1 MVLQHLVNGLTLG
14 AIYAL
19 LALGYSM
26 IFGVLS
32 FINFAHGDVS
42 IVGAL
47 LAWTMAV
54 QLGSSMPVA
63 IIVGIIG
70 GMLLGM
76 LIELIGYRPIR
87 KAPKL
92 SAVIV
97 SMGFSFVLQTGA
109 QIIWSTRTLAMPS
122 FVENKSYTIGGAVI
136 NTIQIWIVVVAV
148 VIMILLTLLI
158 NKTKIGTAMRAV
170 ALDQPTCGLMG
181 ININAIISLVFALG
195 SALGTLS
202 AIMMA
207 SYYSSIYA
215 TMGSLIGTKGFC
227 AVVLGGAGSIPG
239 AMLGGVLIGL
249 IESVA
254 GAVFNA
260 QVKEASSFII
270 LILVLLL
277 KPSGILGKDVS
288 KE

>member
-1 MVLQHLVNGLTLG
+1 
-14 AIYAL
+14 
-19 LALGYSM
+19 
-26 IFGVLS
+26 
-32 FINFAHGDVS
+32 
-42 IVGAL
+42 
-47 LAWTMAV
+47 
-54 QLGSSMPVA
+54 
-63 IIVGIIG
+63 
-70 GMLLGM
+70 
-76 LIELIGYRPIR
+76 
-87 KAPKL
+87 
-92 SAVIV
+92 
-97 SMGFSFVLQTGA
+97 
-109 QIIWSTRTLAMPS
+109 
-122 FVENKSYTIGGAVI
+122 
-136 NTIQIWIVVVAV
+136 
-148 VIMILLTLLI
+148 
-158 NKTKIGTAMRAV
+158 MRAV